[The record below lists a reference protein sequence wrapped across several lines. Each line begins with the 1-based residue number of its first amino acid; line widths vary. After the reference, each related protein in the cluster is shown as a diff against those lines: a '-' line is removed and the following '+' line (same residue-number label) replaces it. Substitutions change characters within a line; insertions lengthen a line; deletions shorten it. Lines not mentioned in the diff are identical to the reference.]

1 MMFLLLQ
8 RSLVLAVA
16 VDGSRVQMKQSLENH
31 LNNECVQ
38 GAKNEADSVFC
49 LIVKA
54 TCHCLQ

>member
-38 GAKNEADSVFC
+38 GAK
-49 LIVKA
+49 K
-54 TCHCLQ
+54 